1 MSQGITTE
9 TAAPKAEALTQTI
22 LVVDDSRTI
31 RQQTRVLLESHGFR
45 VNEAGNGFE
54 GIEEA
59 KRVLVDLIIVDVNMP
74 AMGGLDMI
82 GHVRQLPG
90 YAKTPIFVLT
100 TEASGEIVRRGKA
113 VGATAWVV
121 KPFKAEVL
129 IPAIRSVLKP

>member
-1 MSQGITTE
+1 MSNAPAPAPAPV
-9 TAAPKAEALTQTI
+9 TAPALTRTI

-31 RQQTRVLLESHGFR
+31 RQQTRVLLESHGFK
-45 VNEAGNGFE
+45 VIEAGNGLE
-54 GIEEA
+54 GLEEA
-59 KRVLVDLIIVDVNMP
+59 KKVNVDLIIVDVNMP
-74 AMGGLDMI
+74 AMNGLEMI
-82 GHVRQLPG
+82 GHVRQLNG

-129 IPAIRSVLKP
+129 IPAIRSVLKS

>member
-1 MSQGITTE
+1 MSQGI
-9 TAAPKAEALTQTI
+9 AAGVATPKTQLTRTI

-31 RQQTRVLLESHGFR
+31 RQQTRVLLENHGFK
-45 VNEAGNGFE
+45 VVEAGNGVE
-54 GIEEA
+54 GLEEA
-59 KRVLVDLIIVDVNMP
+59 KRTQVDLIIVDVNMP
-74 AMGGLDMI
+74 AMNGLEMI
-82 GHVRQLPG
+82 GHVRQLAS

-129 IPAIRSVLKP
+129 IPAIVSVLKI

>member
-1 MSQGITTE
+1 MSNAPAPAPAPV
-9 TAAPKAEALTQTI
+9 TAPPLTRTI

-31 RQQTRVLLESHGFR
+31 RQQTRVLLESHGFK
-45 VNEAGNGFE
+45 VIEAGNGLE
-54 GIEEA
+54 GLEEA
-59 KRVLVDLIIVDVNMP
+59 KKVNVDLIIVDVNMP
-74 AMGGLDMI
+74 AMNGLEMI
-82 GHVRQLPG
+82 GHVRQLNG

-129 IPAIRSVLKP
+129 IPAIRSVLKS